1 MNYVRREPVAIVAL
15 VEALIVL
22 AVALGLQI
30 TAEQMAAVMAVVV
43 IGGGIV
49 ARSQVSPTT
58 D

>member
-1 MNYVRREPVAIVAL
+1 MNHVRREPVAIVAL

-22 AVALGLQI
+22 AVAFGLSI

-49 ARSQVSPTT
+49 ARSHVSPTT

>member
-15 VEALIVL
+15 VEAVIVL
-22 AVALGLQI
+22 AVAFGLQI